1 MTFVKRGV
9 GATRDVQ
16 LRLFKIGHRAGIMA
30 LTVSVFLG
38 SPAGANP
45 PHASGGRH
53 GDQPLTMNV
62 LQRFA
67 MEPAIFSAVVYV
79 TPHEDNRLLR
89 IVVDSDYFY
98 TSSDIQLDG
107 LGAPLSHPLRLKALP
122 AGHYCVEAT
131 LFRGTQQVSSV
142 RHAYHVIGAAM
153 HVQDVRLDDGPLS
166 SCAMPPSDAWATSL
180 EAADRRRAP

>member
-1 MTFVKRGV
+1 MT
-9 GATRDVQ
+9 
-16 LRLFKIGHRAGIMA
+16 LKIGHRAGVAA
-30 LTVSVFLG
+30 LVVSAFLG
-38 SPAGANP
+38 SLAGANP

-62 LQRFA
+62 LQKFA
-67 MEPAIFSAVVYV
+67 MEPATFSAVVYV
-79 TPHEDNRLLR
+79 APHEDNRLLR
-89 IVVDSDYFY
+89 IAVDSAYFY

-142 RHAYHVIGAAM
+142 RHAYHVIGAEM
-153 HVQDVRLDDGPLS
+153 HIHDVRLDDAPSS
-166 SCAMPPSDAWATSL
+166 SCATPPSGASATSF
-180 EAADRRRAP
+180 ESADRRRTP